1 MQSELFH
8 KGIDMHIRL
17 ETPCVCCSLFP
28 GCHRKTYPHMPP
40 ELNLFIF
47 RGSPTASAPVPLIYT
62 AQRSSIW
69 HSGLLINLL

>member
-17 ETPCVCCSLFP
+17 ETLCGCCSVFP
-28 GCHRKTYPHMPP
+28 VCHRYPHTPP
-40 ELNLFIF
+40 ELNLIIF

-62 AQRSSIW
+62 AQRSFIW
-69 HSGLLINLL
+69 DSGLFINLL